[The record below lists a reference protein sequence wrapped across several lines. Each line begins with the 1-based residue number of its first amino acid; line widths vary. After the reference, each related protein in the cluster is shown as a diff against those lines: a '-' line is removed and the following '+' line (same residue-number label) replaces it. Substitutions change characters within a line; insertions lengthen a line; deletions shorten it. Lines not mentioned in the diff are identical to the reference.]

1 MDNTLDLYEKEFAD
15 DSALDVFDDPALLEG
30 REPIN
35 VEALS
40 ASFTGEA
47 KSLSALEMGTVDMYI
62 KGIRNIHP
70 LSKEGE
76 VEIAQ
81 QIEECKGRVAEA
93 LFTTPL
99 VVKKLILL
107 GERVEA
113 GMVPLTDMVLDGEDL
128 SEEDIL
134 AEKERFS
141 RIIVEIGSLFA
152 RREMLRGER
161 RADSWPKRRERINQL
176 LQTNSESLVARVR
189 ELGLKEAAVGTF
201 SEDVKA
207 AGKRLDLL
215 YRESVRRGLAGDA
228 LDNRESPAAEI
239 EELEAAVGLSAAEI
253 RDFIEELGRRES
265 DATDAK
271 GRLVEANL
279 KLVISVAKRYLG
291 KGLSMGD
298 LIQEGNIGLMRA
310 VDKFD
315 YRRGYKFSTYATWWI
330 RQAIGRAIS
339 DHARLI
345 RIPVHMQ
352 DTIKRVKKIIQK
364 TMQESGEEPSP
375 CEIAHRARI
384 PVEKVLDALQI
395 SREPLSIE
403 TPLGEEEDALL
414 KDFIEDKSLD
424 SPLESALQR
433 DIQRNL
439 EKILHT
445 LSPKEEMVIRKRF
458 GIGENPQTLEEV
470 SRFMEIT
477 RERVRQIQIRA
488 IKKMKLP
495 ARALLR

>member
-1 MDNTLDLYEKEFAD
+1 MEKMLDLYEEELVD
-15 DSALDVFDDPALLEG
+15 DSLLDAFEDTTLLEG

-40 ASFTGEA
+40 EEFIGEP
-47 KSLSALEMGTVDMYI
+47 KSPPGPECGTVDMYI
-62 KGIRNIHP
+62 KGIKGIQP
-70 LSKEGE
+70 LTKEGE
-76 VEIAQ
+76 VEIAR
-81 QIEECKGRVAEA
+81 QIEECKRRVSEA

-99 VVKKLILL
+99 VIKKLMAL
-107 GERVEA
+107 GERVERGEA
-113 GMVPLTDMVLDGEDL
+113 PLADLILDGEDL
-128 SEEDIL
+128 SEEDLL

-141 RIIVEIGSLFA
+141 RIAVEIGSLFA
-152 RREMLRGER
+152 RREMLLRER
-161 RADSWPKRRERINQL
+161 RVSWPKRKERMDQL
-176 LQTNSESLVARVR
+176 LKDNSEQLVTKVR
-189 ELGLKEAAVGTF
+189 ELGLRESVIDGF
-201 SEDVKA
+201 SEEVKVL
-207 AGKRLDLL
+207 GRRLDLL
-215 YRESVRRGLAGDA
+215 SGEYARAQKAEHGSDTQARLAS
-228 LDNRESPAAEI
+228 EMET
-239 EELEAAVGLSAAEI
+239 LEAAIGLSASEI
-253 RDFIEELGRRES
+253 RAFIEELARREA

-271 GRLVEANL
+271 SRLVEANL

-330 RQAIGRAIS
+330 RQAIGRAIA
-339 DHARLI
+339 DHSRLI

-352 DTIKRVKKIIQK
+352 DTMKKVNKTIQK
-364 TMQESGEEPSP
+364 IVQESGAEPGP
-375 CEIAHRARI
+375 CEISKRARI
-384 PVEKVLDALQI
+384 PLEKVIEAMKI
-395 SREPLSIE
+395 AREPLSIE
-403 TPLGEEEDALL
+403 TPLGEEGDTLL
-414 KDFIEDKSLD
+414 KDFIEDTSLD

-439 EKILHT
+439 ERILRT

-458 GIGENPQTLEEV
+458 GIGENPHTLEEV
-470 SRFMEIT
+470 SRLFEIT

-488 IKKMKLP
+488 MKKLKLP